1 MTSPSDEIAR
11 LAAEVDRSAGH
22 PATPPLPDAPVR
34 PAGYLAATRTPTA
47 GFLAAL
53 PLFVLY
59 EAGVLIANGAGNP
72 VQVRVGADVW
82 LKNILASVGVAG
94 WLAVTGVVALVGIG
108 IFVAERARR
117 PVLKPWYF
125 AAIVGEALVYALVLA
140 AVVGG
145 VTGAIF
151 GRVLWP
157 AAMLQGVPGGLGM
170 QLALSIGAGLYEELV
185 FRVLLVGGL
194 AWGLRRAVKLEPS
207 RALLI
212 AAVVGALVF
221 SAVHHLGPYGE
232 AFTLSAFT
240 FRFLF
245 GLALNGVFLV
255 RGFAVAAWTHAVY
268 DVLVVSGWFS

>member
-1 MTSPSDEIAR
+1 MKSPSDEIAR
-11 LAAEVDRSAGH
+11 LAAEVDRGALLP
-22 PATPPLPDAPVR
+22 PAEPPPAR
-34 PAGYLAATRTPTA
+34 PTGYFAATHTPTV

-59 EAGVLIANGAGNP
+59 EVGVVLANGRSGP
-72 VQVRVGADVW
+72 MQVRVGADVW
-82 LKNILASVGVAG
+82 LKNLLATVGVAG

-108 IFVAERARR
+108 IFISERARR
-117 PVLKPWYF
+117 PVLKPWFF
-125 AAIVGEALVYALVLA
+125 AGIVGEAFVYALILA

-145 VTGAIF
+145 AVGALF

-157 AAMLQGVPGGLGM
+157 AAMMQGIPGGLGM

-194 AWGLRRAVKLEPS
+194 AWGLRRAVKLEPG
-207 RALLI
+207 RALVI

-221 SAVHHLGPYGE
+221 SGVHHLGPFGE
-232 AFTLSAFT
+232 PFTLSAFT

-255 RGFAVAAWTHAVY
+255 RGFALAAWTHAIY